1 MFKHKKLFSILLAAV
16 MLLSL
21 TACGGG
27 DTASDTTEEG
37 GLTAWEETAN
47 IYATDETD
55 EELYQRAIE
64 EGGTVTL
71 YSISSRCGKV
81 AEAFMAKYPELTCE
95 AFDIST
101 NELLEKVTREH
112 EGGQYVADVVHIK
125 DQTALCTTST

>member
-1 MFKHKKLFSILLAAV
+1 MFKHKKWLSILLAAV
-16 MLLSL
+16 MLFSL
-21 TACGGG
+21 TACGG
-27 DTASDTTEEG
+27 DDSASDTGDSGDAGEST
-37 GLTAWEETAN
+37 LTAWEESAN

-55 EELYQRAIE
+55 EELYQQAIE

-112 EGGQYVADVVHIK
+112 
-125 DQTALCTTST
+125 